1 MQLRPIHGGETDPPG
16 RNQDRKIK
24 TGPRPIQDRRPDRTG
39 PVSRGDPTD
48 RKKIVEK
55 IFEFF
60 LGGEKLFFFKR
71 LPSMEELQVGDSLEL
86 EALRTKER

>member
-48 RKKIVEK
+48 RKKIAKEK
-55 IFEFF
+55 TEEKKSAIIIIIFPAENPKITQF
-60 LGGEKLFFFKR
+60 
-71 LPSMEELQVGDSLEL
+71 DSTDGQ
-86 EALRTKER
+86 AHIQS